1 MLGDQQSLTQWLSLV
16 EKRELRVGIIG
27 LGYVGLPL
35 VLLFSQEGFRV
46 TGFDIDAVKVDRLN
60 AGESYIH
67 RIDGEQIK
75 AAQGKGF
82 RATANFSEIAEV
94 DAILICVPTPLSDHH
109 TPDMSYIAA
118 TMDSIVD
125 HLRPGQLVVL
135 ESTTY
140 PGTTEELIAPAIER
154 AGRVKVMREVGDDEG
169 VLVAYSPERED
180 PGNTS
185 IDRRD
190 IPKVVGGLG
199 SLAAEAAAALY
210 NVAFHRVI
218 RVSTPAAAEMTKLL
232 ENIYRCVNIALV
244 NELKLLCLRMGSDI
258 WEVIGA
264 ASTNPFGLHP
274 FYPAPGLGGHCIPVD
289 PFYLSWKAKEW
300 DFRTRFIELAGEIN
314 TNMPYHVLSSV
325 GGALNRHKKAI
336 NGARVLVLGV
346 AYKKDI
352 DDLRECPALTI
363 IELLQKDGAVV
374 SYHDPYFPAIGKGG
388 KYDLQ
393 MKRAELKDLGPCD
406 CVLIVTDHSDYDY
419 KQIVQEAQLVVD
431 TRNAPRG
438 IKNAKIVHC

>member
-46 TGFDIDAVKVDRLN
+46 TGFDIDAAKVERLN

-67 RIDGEQIK
+67 RIDPEQIK
-75 AAQGKGF
+75 SAQGKGF
-82 RATANFSEIAEV
+82 RATANFSEIGSV

-154 AGRVKVMREVGDDEG
+154 AGRVRVMREAIIPDG

-199 SLAAEAAAALY
+199 NLAAEAAGALY
-210 NVAFHRVI
+210 NAAFHRVI

-244 NELKLLCLRMGSDI
+244 NELKLLCLRMGNAI
-258 WEVIGA
+258 WELIA
-264 ASTNPFGLHP
+264 AAATKPFGFQP
-274 FYPAPGLGGHCIPVD
+274 FYPGPGLGGHCIPID
-289 PFYLSWKAKEW
+289 PFYLSWKAKEF

-314 TNMPYHVLSSV
+314 NNMPYHVLASI
-325 GGALNRHKKAI
+325 GGALNRHKKSV
-336 NGARVLVLGV
+336 NGARLLILGV

-352 DDLRECPALTI
+352 DDLRESPALTI
-363 IELLQKDGAVV
+363 IELLQKEGAQV
-374 SYHDPYFPAIGKGG
+374 SYHDPYFPIIGKGR

-393 MKRAELKDLGPCD
+393 MKRSELDKLNTYD
-406 CVLIVTDHSDYDY
+406 CVV
-419 KQIVQEAQLVVD
+419 
-431 TRNAPRG
+431 
-438 IKNAKIVHC
+438 

>member
-1 MLGDQQSLTQWLSLV
+1 MVDQQGLSQWLSLV

-46 TGFDIDAVKVDRLN
+46 TGFDIDAAKVDRLN

-67 RIDGEQIK
+67 RIDPQQIK
-75 AAQGKGF
+75 AAQDKGF
-82 RATANFSEIAEV
+82 RATADFSEIGGV

-154 AGRVKVMREVGDDEG
+154 AGRVRVIRDAMVADG

-199 SLAAEAAAALY
+199 NLAAEAAARSL
-210 NVAFHRVI
+210 
-218 RVSTPAAAEMTKLL
+218 
-232 ENIYRCVNIALV
+232 
-244 NELKLLCLRMGSDI
+244 
-258 WEVIGA
+258 
-264 ASTNPFGLHP
+264 
-274 FYPAPGLGGHCIPVD
+274 
-289 PFYLSWKAKEW
+289 
-300 DFRTRFIELAGEIN
+300 
-314 TNMPYHVLSSV
+314 
-325 GGALNRHKKAI
+325 
-336 NGARVLVLGV
+336 
-346 AYKKDI
+346 
-352 DDLRECPALTI
+352 
-363 IELLQKDGAVV
+363 
-374 SYHDPYFPAIGKGG
+374 
-388 KYDLQ
+388 
-393 MKRAELKDLGPCD
+393 
-406 CVLIVTDHSDYDY
+406 
-419 KQIVQEAQLVVD
+419 
-431 TRNAPRG
+431 
-438 IKNAKIVHC
+438 

>member
-1 MLGDQQSLTQWLSLV
+1 MFVDQQSLTQWLSLV

-46 TGFDIDAVKVDRLN
+46 TGFDIDAAKVNRLN

-67 RIDGEQIK
+67 RIDPQQIEN
-75 AAQGKGF
+75 AQGKGF
-82 RATANFSEIAEV
+82 RATANFAEIGEV

-154 AGRVKVMREVGDDEG
+154 AGRVRVSREGMHSDG

-185 IDRRD
+185 IARRD

-199 SLAAEAAAALY
+199 QFAPEADATLY
-210 NVAFHRVI
+210 QVAFPRVI
-218 RVSTPAAAEMTKLL
+218 RVSSPAAAEMTKLL
-232 ENIYRCVNIALV
+232 ENIY
-244 NELKLLCLRMGSDI
+244 
-258 WEVIGA
+258 
-264 ASTNPFGLHP
+264 
-274 FYPAPGLGGHCIPVD
+274 
-289 PFYLSWKAKEW
+289 
-300 DFRTRFIELAGEIN
+300 
-314 TNMPYHVLSSV
+314 
-325 GGALNRHKKAI
+325 
-336 NGARVLVLGV
+336 
-346 AYKKDI
+346 
-352 DDLRECPALTI
+352 
-363 IELLQKDGAVV
+363 
-374 SYHDPYFPAIGKGG
+374 
-388 KYDLQ
+388 
-393 MKRAELKDLGPCD
+393 
-406 CVLIVTDHSDYDY
+406 
-419 KQIVQEAQLVVD
+419 
-431 TRNAPRG
+431 
-438 IKNAKIVHC
+438 

>member
-1 MLGDQQSLTQWLSLV
+1 MTQETDLQPWLSLV
-16 EKRELRVGIIG
+16 DKRELRVGIIG

-35 VLLFSQEGFRV
+35 LLLFSQEGFRV
-46 TGFDIDAVKVDRLN
+46 TGFDIDGAKVDRLN
-60 AGESYIH
+60 AGGSYIH
-67 RIDGEQIK
+67 RIDAQQIQS
-75 AAQGKGF
+75 AQARGF
-82 RATANFSEIAEV
+82 HATSNFAEVGQV

-109 TPDMSYIAA
+109 TPDTSYITA

-154 AGRVKVMREVGDDEG
+154 AGRVRVIRDLPLADG

-199 SLAAEAAAALY
+199 SMAAEAASALY

-244 NELKLLCLRMGSDI
+244 NELKLLCLRMGIDI

-264 ASTNPFGLHP
+264 AATKPFGFQP
-274 FYPAPGLGGHCIPVD
+274 FYPGPGLGGHCIPID
-289 PFYLSWKAKEW
+289 PFYLSWKAREF
-300 DFRTRFIELAGEIN
+300 DFSTRFIELAGEVN
-314 TNMPYHVLSSV
+314 EAMPYHVVAAVSS
-325 GGALNRHKKAI
+325 ALNQRGKPLKGSKI
-336 NGARVLVLGV
+336 LVLGL
-346 AYKKDI
+346 AYKRDV
-352 DDLRECPALTI
+352 DDLRESPSLSI
-363 IELLQKDGAVV
+363 IEMLQQDGAVV
-374 SYHDPYFPAIGKGG
+374 SYNDPFFPTVGRGR
-388 KYDLQ
+388 KYNLNMQSQPLD
-393 MKRAELKDLGPCD
+393 DLGSYD
-406 CVLIVTDHSDYDY
+406 CVLIVTDHTSYDY
-419 KQIVQEAQLVVD
+419 ARIVKESQLVVD
-431 TRNAPRG
+431 SRNATRG
-438 IKNAKIVHC
+438 LAADTIVRC